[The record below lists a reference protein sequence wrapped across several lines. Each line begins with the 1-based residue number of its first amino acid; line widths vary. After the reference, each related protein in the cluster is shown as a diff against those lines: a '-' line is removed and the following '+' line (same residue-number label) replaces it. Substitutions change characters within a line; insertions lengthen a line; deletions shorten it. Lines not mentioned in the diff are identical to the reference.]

1 VPFVVN
7 DCIFFIKTSIEIIF
21 FNIYFSKIY
30 LIKGVVVRGF
40 NKKAGLT
47 LKNNKEIIKKLLI

>member
-30 LIKGVVVRGF
+30 LIKGVAVRGF

-47 LKNNKEIIKKLLI
+47 LKNKEIIKKLLI